1 MKSDLKIYTS
11 FVSPLTLPEFI
22 SKELLPIFIIR
33 NISNS
38 SLIGKYSDTP
48 IHVKELSPSNEL
60 FREKRDRRITQEEFE
75 KRYAIEISE
84 VNLEKQLQKLEQL
97 AQCSGAKGI
106 VLLGYGSN
114 YENCHRRVLSDI
126 LNNSGLLNNRVRE
139 IIQ

>member
-22 SKELLPIFIIR
+22 SKGLLPIFIIR

-48 IHVKELSPSNEL
+48 IHMKELAPSNEL
-60 FREKRDRRITQEEFE
+60 FREKRDKRITQEEFE

-84 VNLEKQLQKLEQL
+84 INLEKQLQKLEQL
-97 AQCSGAKGI
+97 VQCSDASGV
-106 VLLGYGSN
+106 VLLGYGSS
-114 YENCHRRVLSDI
+114 YDSCHRQVLSSI
-126 LNNSGLLNNRVRE
+126 LNNSGLLNNRIKE